1 MQIVKRKQFFGLVF
15 ESICLLQFLSSN
27 SKTTS
32 DLTITYLASLIKNK
46 SKLNQGYLQ
55 QPQI

>member
-1 MQIVKRKQFFGLVF
+1 MQIVKRKQFFGLGF
-15 ESICLLQFLSSN
+15 ESICLLHFLSSN